1 MSPDFV
7 SKKLLNLINKQVQ
20 RSLSAFR
27 QILTKYWGYGAFRP
41 LQEEIIQSVDQGK
54 DTLGLMPTGGGKSV
68 TYQVYS
74 LSKPGICL
82 VITPLIALMK
92 DQVENLNQRGIKALA
107 IYSGMTAQEIKI
119 AMDHAAWGD
128 YKFLYL
134 SPERIATERF
144 RERITQLDVNL
155 IAVDEAHCI
164 SQWGYDFRPSYLR
177 IAELRDLLPDVPV
190 LAVTATATEKVID
203 DIQEQLKFKR
213 KNVLRT
219 SYYRSNLVYLV
230 RNEEDKV
237 NYLVKAVQKAKGT
250 GIVYVKSRKLT
261 REISDLLR
269 KNGVS
274 ADFYHAG
281 LPYKI
286 RSAKQEAWKSGKCR
300 VIVSTNAFGMGID
313 KADVRF
319 VIHLEAPDSVEAY
332 FQEAGR
338 AGRDG
343 KPAWSVLLYNN
354 SDKVKLERNV
364 VKEFPELDVIKR
376 IYEAICNF
384 YQLAVGFGKDQ
395 SFEFSMGAFASSFS
409 FQITAVY
416 NSLKILQ
423 REGYLELTDE
433 LDNPSKVY
441 FQVDRDDLYKFQVA
455 NAEFD
460 GFIKLLLRSYTGLFT
475 NYVSID
481 EELMAK
487 RANVSLDLVYQFLTR
502 LRTQRVIDYIPQK
515 KTPFII
521 FVKERIDLDRLKIS
535 KENYEDRKR
544 DYIRR
549 IDAVVH
555 YASSGHKC
563 RSQLLLQYF
572 GETESVRCGKCDVCM
587 ERNEL
592 NVSKYEFDTLGEQI
606 KKALLEPCF
615 YEELLA
621 KIEGKSDNVVK
632 VVRWLLENEK
642 IVYRVD
648 NRMEWRK

>member
-1 MSPDFV
+1 
-7 SKKLLNLINKQVQ
+7 
-20 RSLSAFR
+20 LSEFK
-27 QILTKYWGYGAFRP
+27 QILIKYWGYTAFRP
-41 LQEEIIQSVDQGK
+41 IQEEIIQSVAQGR

-107 IYSGMTAQEIKI
+107 IYSGMSNQEIKI
-119 AMDHAAWGD
+119 AMDHAAWGN

-144 RERITQLDVNL
+144 RERIGQFDVNL

-177 IAELRDLLPDVPV
+177 IAELRDLLPNVPV
-190 LAVTATATEKVID
+190 LAVTATATPRVVD
-203 DIQEQLKFKR
+203 DIQEQLKFSK
-213 KNVLRT
+213 KNVIRT

-250 GIVYVKSRKLT
+250 GIVYVKSRKLA

-269 KNGVS
+269 KNQIS
-274 ADFYHAG
+274 SDYYHAG
-281 LPYKI
+281 LNSKV
-286 RSAKQEAWKSGKCR
+286 RSARQEAWMNGTCR

-313 KADVRF
+313 KSDVRF

-338 AGRDG
+338 GGRDG
-343 KPAWSVLLYNN
+343 KTAWSVLLYNN
-354 SDKVKLERNV
+354 SDKIRLQKNV
-364 VKEFPELDVIKR
+364 EKSFPEPDVIKR

-395 SFEFSMGAFASSFS
+395 SFEFSMASFASSFS

-433 LDNPSKVY
+433 LDHPSKVY

-475 NYVSID
+475 NYVAID
-481 EELMAK
+481 EQLLAQ
-487 RANVSLDLVYQFLTR
+487 RAIISPELVYQFLCK
-502 LRTQRVIDYIPQK
+502 LRAQKVIDYIPQK

-521 FVKERIDLDRLKIS
+521 FTKERIEVDRLKIT
-535 KENYEDRKR
+535 KENYTDRKR
-544 DYIRR
+544 DYMQR
-549 IDAVVH
+549 IDAMIH

-592 NVSKYEFDTLGEQI
+592 NVSKYEFDAICEQI
-606 KKALLEPCF
+606 KKKLSEPCF
-615 YEELLA
+615 YEELLTHF
-621 KIEGKSDNVVK
+621 EGKPDNAVK
-632 VVRWLLENEK
+632 VIRWLLENEK
-642 IVYRVD
+642 IIYRVD
-648 NRMEWRK
+648 NRLEWRKG

>member
-1 MSPDFV
+1 MSEFT
-7 SKKLLNLINKQVQ
+7 
-20 RSLSAFR
+20 
-27 QILTKYWGYGAFRP
+27 QILTKYWGYAAFRP
-41 LQEEIIQSVDQGK
+41 LQEEIIESVASGK

-92 DQVENLNQRGIKALA
+92 DQVENLNERGIKALA
-107 IYSGMTAQEIKI
+107 IYSGMSAQEIKI
-119 AMDHAAWGD
+119 AMDHAAWGN

-134 SPERIATERF
+134 SPERISTERF
-144 RERITQLDVNL
+144 RERLNQLDVNL

-164 SQWGYDFRPSYLR
+164 SQWGYDFRPSY
-177 IAELRDLLPDVPV
+177 IKISELRDLLPDVPI
-190 LAVTATATEKVID
+190 LAVTATATARVID
-203 DIQEQLKFKR
+203 DIQEQLKFKT

-219 SYYRSNLVYLV
+219 SYYRSNLIYLV

-237 NYLVKAVQKAKGT
+237 NYLLKAVQKAKGT
-250 GIVYVKSRKLT
+250 GIVYVRSRKQT
-261 REISDLLR
+261 REISELFI
-269 KNGVS
+269 KNKIS
-274 ADFYHAG
+274 ADYYHAG
-281 LPYKI
+281 LPSKI
-286 RSAKQEAWKSGKCR
+286 RSAKQENWKSGKCR

-319 VIHLEAPDSVEAY
+319 VIHLESPDSVEAY

-338 AGRDG
+338 GGRDG
-343 KPAWSVLLYNN
+343 KTAYSVLLFNN
-354 SDKVKLERNV
+354 SDKLKLQQNV
-364 VKEFPELDVIKR
+364 AKSFPEPDVIRR

-384 YQLAVGFGKDQ
+384 FQLAVGFGKDQ
-395 SFEFSMGAFASSFS
+395 IFEFSMGMFASKFS
-409 FQITAVY
+409 FQITEVY

-441 FQVDRDDLYKFQVA
+441 FQVNRDDLYKFQVA
-455 NAEFD
+455 NSDFD
-460 GFIKLLLRSYTGLFT
+460 GFVKLLLRSYTGLFT

-481 EELMAK
+481 EQLLAK
-487 RANVSLDLVYQFLTR
+487 RANISPELVYQFLTQ
-502 LRTQRVIDYIPQK
+502 LRTQKVIDFIPQK

-521 FVKERIDLDRLKIS
+521 FAKERIDPERIKIS

-544 DYIRR
+544 DYLNR
-549 IDAVVH
+549 IEAMIH

-587 ERNEL
+587 ARNEL
-592 NVSKYEFDTLGEQI
+592 NVSKYEFDNISEQI
-606 KKALLEPCF
+606 KKVMAQPCF
-615 YEELLA
+615 YEELLQ
-621 KIEGKSDNVVK
+621 KIEGKPDNVVK
-632 VVRWLLENEK
+632 IVRWLLENEK

-648 NRMEWRK
+648 NRMEWRKG

>member
-1 MSPDFV
+1 MSEFT
-7 SKKLLNLINKQVQ
+7 
-20 RSLSAFR
+20 
-27 QILTKYWGYGAFRP
+27 QILTKYWGYATFRP

-92 DQVENLNQRGIKALA
+92 DQVESLNQRGIKALA
-107 IYSGMTAQEIKI
+107 IYSGMSGPEIKI
-119 AMDHAAWGD
+119 AMDNAAWGN

-144 RERITQLDVNL
+144 RERIGQLDVNL

-190 LAVTATATEKVID
+190 LAVTATATSQVID
-203 DIQEQLKFKR
+203 DIQEQLKFRK
-213 KNVLRT
+213 KNVLQT
-219 SYYRSNLVYLV
+219 SYYRSNLIYLV
-230 RNEEDKV
+230 RNEEDKA
-237 NYLVKAVQKAKGT
+237 NYLVKAVQKAKGS

-261 REISDLLR
+261 REISDLLQ
-269 KNGVS
+269 KNNIS
-274 ADFYHAG
+274 SDYYHAG
-281 LPYKI
+281 LNYKI
-286 RSAKQEAWKSGKCR
+286 RSAKQEAWKQGKCR

-343 KPAWSVLLYNN
+343 KTAWAVLLYNN
-354 SDKVKLERNV
+354 SDKIRLEKNV
-364 VKEFPELDVIKR
+364 VKSFPEPDVIRR
-376 IYEAICNF
+376 IYEAIGNF
-384 YQLAVGFGKDQ
+384 YQLAIGFGKDQ
-395 SFEFSMGAFASSFS
+395 LFEFSMASFASSFS
-409 FQITAVY
+409 FQITTVY

-475 NYVSID
+475 NYVAID
-481 EELMAK
+481 EQLMAQ
-487 RANVSLDLVYQFLTR
+487 RAKVTPDLVYQFLTR
-502 LRTQRVIDYIPQK
+502 LRTQKVIDYIPQK
-515 KTPFII
+515 KTPFIV
-521 FVKERIDLDRLKIS
+521 FVKERIDVDRLKIS
-535 KENYEDRKR
+535 KENYEDRKL
-544 DYIRR
+544 DYMRR
-549 IDAVVH
+549 IDAVIH

-563 RSQLLLQYF
+563 RSQLLLEYF
-572 GETESVRCGKCDVCM
+572 GEKESVRCGKCDVCL
-587 ERNEL
+587 ERNE
-592 NVSKYEFDTLGEQI
+592 VECE
-606 KKALLEPCF
+606 
-615 YEELLA
+615 
-621 KIEGKSDNVVK
+621 
-632 VVRWLLENEK
+632 
-642 IVYRVD
+642 
-648 NRMEWRK
+648 

>member
-1 MSPDFV
+1 
-7 SKKLLNLINKQVQ
+7 
-20 RSLSAFR
+20 LSEFK
-27 QILTKYWGYGAFRP
+27 QILTKYWGYAAFRP
-41 LQEEIIQSVDQGK
+41 MQEEIIQSVDHGK

-107 IYSGMTAQEIKI
+107 IYSGMSNQEIKI
-119 AMDHAAWGD
+119 AMDHAAWGN

-144 RERITQLDVNL
+144 RERIDQFDVNL

-177 IAELRDLLPDVPV
+177 IAELRDLLPNAPV
-190 LAVTATATEKVID
+190 LAVTATATPQVAN
-203 DIQEQLKFKR
+203 DIQEQLKFSK
-213 KNVLRT
+213 KNVIRT
-219 SYYRSNLVYLV
+219 SYYRSNLIYLV

-237 NYLVKAVQKAKGT
+237 NYLVRAVQKAKGT
-250 GIVYVKSRKLT
+250 GIVYVKSRKLA

-269 KNGVS
+269 KNQIL
-274 ADFYHAG
+274 ADYYHAG
-281 LPYKI
+281 LTSKV
-286 RSAKQEAWKSGKCR
+286 RSARQEAWMNGKCR

-338 AGRDG
+338 GGRDG
-343 KPAWSVLLYNN
+343 KTAWSVLLYNN
-354 SDKVKLERNV
+354 SDKIRLQKNV
-364 VKEFPELDVIKR
+364 DKSFPEPEVIKR

-395 SFEFSMGAFASSFS
+395 SFEFSMASFASSFS

-433 LDNPSKVY
+433 LDHPSKVY

-475 NYVSID
+475 NYVAID
-481 EELMAK
+481 EQLLAQ
-487 RANVSLDLVYQFLTR
+487 RASISPELVYQFLCK
-502 LRTQRVIDYIPQK
+502 LRAQQVIDYIPQK

-521 FVKERIDLDRLKIS
+521 FTKERIDVDRLKIT
-535 KENYEDRKR
+535 KENYTDRKR
-544 DYIRR
+544 DYMQR
-549 IDAVVH
+549 INAMIH

-572 GETESVRCGKCDVCM
+572 GETESVHCGKCDVCM
-587 ERNEL
+587 ERNEM
-592 NVSKYEFDTLGEQI
+592 NVSKYEFDAISDQI

-615 YEELLA
+615 YEELLVR
-621 KIEGKSDNVVK
+621 IEGKTENTVK
-632 VVRWLLENEK
+632 ILRYLLENEK

-648 NRMEWRK
+648 NRMEWQKG

>member
-1 MSPDFV
+1 MSVFT
-7 SKKLLNLINKQVQ
+7 
-20 RSLSAFR
+20 
-27 QILTKYWGYGAFRP
+27 QILTKYWGYAAFRP
-41 LQEEIIQSVDQGK
+41 LQEEIIESVDRGK

-92 DQVENLNQRGIKALA
+92 DQVENLNQKGIKALA
-107 IYSGMTAQEIKI
+107 VYSGMSTQEIKI

-144 RERITQLDVNL
+144 RERISQLDVNL

-164 SQWGYDFRPSYLR
+164 SQWGFDFRPSYLR
-177 IAELRDLLPDVPV
+177 IAELREMLPDVPV
-190 LAVTATATEKVID
+190 LAVTATATSQVID
-203 DIQEQLKFKR
+203 DIQVQLKFKA

-219 SYYRSNLVYLV
+219 SYYRSNLIYLI

-261 REISDLLR
+261 REISDLLQ
-269 KNGVS
+269 KNKIS
-274 ADFYHAG
+274 ADYYHAG
-281 LPYKI
+281 LNYKI
-286 RSAKQEAWKSGKCR
+286 RSAKQEAWTSGKCR

-313 KADVRF
+313 KANVRF
-319 VIHLEAPDSVEAY
+319 VIHMEAPESLEAY

-338 AGRDG
+338 AGRDE
-343 KPAWSVLLYNN
+343 KTAWSVLLYNN

-364 VKEFPELDVIKR
+364 VKAFPEPDVIRR
-376 IYEAICNF
+376 IYEALCNYF
-384 YQLAVGFGKDQ
+384 QLAVGFGKDQ
-395 SFEFSMGAFASSFS
+395 TFEFSMATFASGFS
-409 FQITAVY
+409 LQITTVY

-475 NYVSID
+475 NYVPID
-481 EELMAK
+481 EQLLAK
-487 RANVSLDLVYQFLTR
+487 RANVDPELVYQFLCK
-502 LRTQRVIDYIPQK
+502 LRAQKVIDYIPQK
-515 KTPFII
+515 KTPFVI
-521 FVKERIDLDRLKIS
+521 FTRERIDIDRLKIS
-535 KENYEDRKR
+535 KENYEDRKLE
-544 DYIRR
+544 YLRR
-549 IDAVVH
+549 IDAVIH

-572 GETESVRCGKCDVCM
+572 GEQESVRCGKCDVCM

-592 NVSKYEFDTLGEQI
+592 NISKYEFDTISEQI
-606 KKALLEPCF
+606 KKVLLEPCF
-615 YEELLA
+615 QEELLA
-621 KIEGKSDNVVK
+621 RIEGKPENSVK
-632 VVRWLLENEK
+632 IVRWLLENEK

>member
-1 MSPDFV
+1 MSEFT
-7 SKKLLNLINKQVQ
+7 
-20 RSLSAFR
+20 

-41 LQEEIIQSVDQGK
+41 LQEEIIQSVASGK

-107 IYSGMTAQEIKI
+107 IYSGMSAQEIKI
-119 AMDHAAWGD
+119 TLDHAAWGN

-144 RERITQLDVNL
+144 RERIGQFDVNL

-177 IAELRDLLPDVPV
+177 IAELRDLLPQVPV
-190 LAVTATATEKVID
+190 LAVTATATSRVID
-203 DIQEQLKFKR
+203 DIQEQLKFKT

-230 RNEEDKV
+230 RNEEDKL
-237 NYLVKAVQKAKGT
+237 NYLVRTVQKVKGT

-261 REISDLLR
+261 REVCDLLQ
-269 KNGVS
+269 KNKIS
-274 ADFYHAG
+274 ADYYHAG
-281 LPYKI
+281 LNSKV
-286 RSAKQEAWKSGKCR
+286 RSLKQENWKNGQCR

-313 KADVRF
+313 KSDVRF
-319 VIHLEAPDSVEAY
+319 VVHLEAPDSVEAY

-343 KPAWSVLLYNN
+343 KTAWSVLLYNN
-354 SDKVKLERNV
+354 SDKVRLQKNV
-364 VKEFPELDVIKR
+364 EKSFPEPDVIRR

-384 YQLAVGFGKDQ
+384 YQLAIGFGKDQ
-395 SFEFSMGAFASSFS
+395 SFEFNMGTFASSFS
-409 FQITAVY
+409 FQITTVF

-455 NAEFD
+455 NAELD
-460 GFIKLLLRSYTGLFT
+460 GFVKLLLRSYTGLFT

-481 EELMAK
+481 EQLMAQ
-487 RANVSLDLVYQFLTR
+487 RSNISAETVYQFLIR
-502 LRTQRVIDYIPQK
+502 LRAQKIIDYIPQK
-515 KTPFII
+515 KTPYVI
-521 FVKERIDLDRLKIS
+521 FTKERVDPNRLRVT
-535 KENYEDRKR
+535 KENYSDRKR
-544 DYIRR
+544 YYMDRVE
-549 IDAVVH
+549 AVIH
-555 YASSGHKC
+555 YASSEHRC

-572 GETESVRCGKCDVCM
+572 GETESVRCGKCDVCL

-592 NVSKYEFDTLGEQI
+592 DVSRYEFDVICDRI
-606 KKALLEPCF
+606 KKELQTSCF
-615 YEELLA
+615 YEELMERV
-621 KIEGKSDNVVK
+621 EGNPEHVVK
-632 VVRWLLENEK
+632 IVRWLLENEK
-642 IVYRVD
+642 IVYKVD
-648 NRMEWRK
+648 NRMEWHKGEF

>member
-1 MSPDFV
+1 MNQFT
-7 SKKLLNLINKQVQ
+7 
-20 RSLSAFR
+20 
-27 QILTKYWGYGAFRP
+27 QILTKYWGYASFRP
-41 LQEEIIQSVDQGK
+41 LQEEIIRSVDQGR

-107 IYSGMTAQEIKI
+107 IYSGMTSQEIKI
-119 AMDHAAWGD
+119 AMDNAVWGD

-144 RERITQLDVNL
+144 RERINKLDVNL

-177 IAELRDLLPDVPV
+177 IAELRDLIPDVPV
-190 LAVTATATEKVID
+190 LAVTATATPQVID
-203 DIQEQLKFKR
+203 DIQEQLKFRK

-237 NYLVKAVQKAKGT
+237 NYLIRVVQKAKGT

-269 KNGVS
+269 KNDVS
-274 ADFYHAG
+274 ADYYHAG
-281 LPYKI
+281 LPSKI
-286 RSAKQEAWKSGKCR
+286 RSAKQEAWKTGKCR

-313 KADVRF
+313 KSDVRF

-354 SDKVKLERNV
+354 SDKVRLERNV
-364 VKEFPELDVIKR
+364 DKEFPEPDVIKR
-376 IYEAICNF
+376 VYEAICNF
-384 YQLAVGFGKDQ
+384 FQIAVGYGKDQ
-395 SFEFSMGAFASSFS
+395 SFEFSMATFASNFS
-409 FQITAVY
+409 MQITAVY

-441 FQVDRDDLYKFQVA
+441 FMVDRDDLYKFQVA
-455 NAEFD
+455 NASFD

-481 EELMAK
+481 EELMAN
-487 RANVSLDLVYQFLTR
+487 RAGVSAELVYDFLVR
-502 LRTQRVIDYIPQK
+502 LRTQKIIDYIPK
-515 KTPFII
+515 KKAPYII
-521 FVKERIDLDRLKIS
+521 FAKERVSSDRMKIS
-535 KENYEDRKR
+535 RENYDDRKR

-549 IDAVVH
+549 VDAVIH

-592 NVSKYEFDTLGEQI
+592 NVSKYEFDTLCEQI
-606 KKALLEPCF
+606 KRILLEPCF
-615 YEELLA
+615 YEDLLA
-621 KIEGKSDNVVK
+621 KIEGKSENAVK

-648 NRMEWRK
+648 NRMEWRKG

>member
-1 MSPDFV
+1 MSEFT
-7 SKKLLNLINKQVQ
+7 
-20 RSLSAFR
+20 
-27 QILTKYWGYGAFRP
+27 QILTKYWGYATFRP
-41 LQEEIIQSVDQGK
+41 LQEEIIQSVDQGR

-107 IYSGMTAQEIKI
+107 IYSGMSSQEIKV
-119 AMDHAAWGD
+119 AMDNAAWGK

-144 RERITQLDVNL
+144 RERIGQFDVNL

-190 LAVTATATEKVID
+190 LAVTATATSQVIG
-203 DIQEQLKFKR
+203 DIQDQLKFTR

-219 SYYRSNLVYLV
+219 SYYRNNLVYLV

-269 KNGVS
+269 KNKIS
-274 ADFYHAG
+274 ADYYHAG
-281 LPYKI
+281 LGYKI
-286 RSAKQEAWKSGKCR
+286 RSLKQENWKKGLCR

-343 KPAWSVLLYNN
+343 KTAWSVLLYNN
-354 SDKVKLERNV
+354 SDKLKLEKNIFRT
-364 VKEFPELDVIKR
+364 FPEPDVIKR
-376 IYEAICNF
+376 IYEAICNY
-384 YQLAVGFGKDQ
+384 YQLAVGFGKNQ
-395 SFEFSMGAFASSFS
+395 SFEFNMATFASGFS

-433 LDNPSKVY
+433 LDNSSKVY

-475 NYVSID
+475 NYVPID
-481 EELMAK
+481 EQLMAR
-487 RANVSLDLVYQFLTR
+487 RANVSPDLVYQFLLR
-502 LRTQRVIDYIPQK
+502 LRTQKVIDYIPQK
-515 KTPFII
+515 KTPYII
-521 FVKERIDLDRLKIS
+521 FVRERIDPDRFKIT
-535 KENYEDRKR
+535 KENYTDRKR
-544 DYIRR
+544 DYMQR
-549 IDAVVH
+549 IEAMIH

-572 GETESVRCGKCDVCM
+572 GEAESVRCGKCDVCM

-592 NVSKYEFDTLGEQI
+592 NVSKFEFDTISEQI
-606 KKALLEPCF
+606 KKVLVEACF
-615 YEELLA
+615 YEELLDGV
-621 KIEGKSDNVVK
+621 EGKSENVVK
-632 VVRWLLENEK
+632 IVRWLLENEK

-648 NRMEWRK
+648 NRMEWRKG

>member
-1 MSPDFV
+1 VNQFT
-7 SKKLLNLINKQVQ
+7 
-20 RSLSAFR
+20 
-27 QILTKYWGYGAFRP
+27 QILTKYWGYASFRP
-41 LQEEIIQSVDQGK
+41 LQEEIIRSVDQGK

-82 VITPLIALMK
+82 VVTPLIALMK

-107 IYSGMTAQEIKI
+107 IYSGMSNQEIKI
-119 AMDHAAWGD
+119 AMDNAVWGD

-144 RERITQLDVNL
+144 RERINKLDVNL

-177 IAELRDLLPDVPV
+177 IAELRELLPNVPV
-190 LAVTATATEKVID
+190 LAVTATATPQVID
-203 DIQEQLKFKR
+203 DIQEQLKFQH

-237 NYLVKAVQKAKGT
+237 NYLVRAVQKAKGT

-269 KNGVS
+269 KNEVS
-274 ADFYHAG
+274 ADYYHAG
-281 LPYKI
+281 LSSAV

-313 KADVRF
+313 KSDVRF

-354 SDKVKLERNV
+354 SDKVRLERNV
-364 VKEFPELDVIKR
+364 EKEFPEADVIR
-376 IYEAICNF
+376 RVYEAICNF
-384 YQLAVGFGKDQ
+384 FQIAVGHGKDQ
-395 SFEFSMGAFASSFS
+395 SFEFSMATFASNFS
-409 FQITAVY
+409 MQITSVY

-441 FQVDRDDLYKFQVA
+441 FMVDRDDLYKFQVA
-455 NAEFD
+455 NAGFD

-487 RANVSLDLVYQFLTR
+487 RAGVKPELVYEYLVR
-502 LRTQRVIDYIPQK
+502 LRTQKIIDYIPQK
-515 KTPFII
+515 KAPYII
-521 FVKERIDLDRLKIS
+521 FTRERVHPDRLKITH
-535 KENYEDRKR
+535 ENYDDRKR
-544 DYIRR
+544 DYMRR

-555 YASSGHKC
+555 YVSSGHKC

-572 GETESVRCGKCDVCM
+572 GEIESVRCGKCDVCQ

-592 NVSKYEFDTLGEQI
+592 NLSKYEFDVLCEQI
-606 KKALLEPCF
+606 KKILLEPCF
-615 YEELLA
+615 YEELLTR
-621 KIEGKSDNVVK
+621 IEGKPENAVK

-642 IVYRVD
+642 IIYRVD
-648 NRMEWRK
+648 NRMEWLKGQ

>member
-1 MSPDFV
+1 MNQFV
-7 SKKLLNLINKQVQ
+7 
-20 RSLSAFR
+20 

-41 LQEEIIQSVDQGK
+41 LQEEIIRSVDQGK

-107 IYSGMTAQEIKI
+107 IYSGMSSQEIRI
-119 AMDHAAWGD
+119 AMDNAVWGD

-144 RERITQLDVNL
+144 RERVGKLDVNL

-177 IAELRDLLPDVPV
+177 IAELRDLLPNVPV
-190 LAVTATATEKVID
+190 LAVTATATPQVID
-203 DIQEQLKFKR
+203 DIQEQLKFRK

-237 NYLVKAVQKAKGT
+237 NYLVRAVQKAKGT

-269 KNGVS
+269 KNDVL
-274 ADFYHAG
+274 ADYYHAG
-281 LPYKI
+281 LPSKI

-354 SDKVKLERNV
+354 SDKVRLERNV
-364 VKEFPELDVIKR
+364 VKEFPEPDVIKR

-395 SFEFSMGAFASSFS
+395 SFEFSMASFASNFS

-455 NAEFD
+455 NASFD

-487 RANVSLDLVYQFLTR
+487 RANVSHDLVYEFLTR
-502 LRTQRVIDYIPQK
+502 LRTQKIIDYIPQK

-521 FVKERIDLDRLKIS
+521 FTRERIDLDRLKIS
-535 KENYEDRKR
+535 RENYDNRKR

-572 GETESVRCGKCDVCM
+572 GETESVRCGKCDVCL
-587 ERNEL
+587 ERNEM
-592 NVSKYEFDTLGEQI
+592 NVSKYEFDSLCEQI
-606 KKALLEPCF
+606 KKVLIEPCF

-621 KIEGKSDNVVK
+621 QITGNTENVVK

-648 NRMEWRK
+648 NRMEWRKG

>member
-1 MSPDFV
+1 
-7 SKKLLNLINKQVQ
+7 
-20 RSLSAFR
+20 LSEFQ
-27 QILTKYWGYGAFRP
+27 QILTKYWGYASFRP
-41 LQEEIIQSVDQGK
+41 LQEEIIQSVNQGR

-107 IYSGMTAQEIKI
+107 IYSGMSSQEIKI
-119 AMDHAAWGD
+119 AMDNAVWGN

-134 SPERIATERF
+134 SPERITTDRF
-144 RERITQLDVNL
+144 RERVGQLDVNL

-177 IAELRDLLPDVPV
+177 IAELRDLLPNAPV
-190 LAVTATATEKVID
+190 LAVTATATAQVID
-203 DIQEQLKFKR
+203 DIQEQLKFKT
-213 KNVLRT
+213 KNTLRT

-230 RNEEDKV
+230 RNEEDKI
-237 NYLVKAVQKAKGT
+237 NYLVKAVLKAKGT

-261 REISDLLR
+261 REVSDLLQ
-269 KNGVS
+269 KNKIS
-274 ADFYHAG
+274 ADYYHAG
-281 LPYKI
+281 LTSKI
-286 RSAKQEAWKSGKCR
+286 RSAKQDAWKNGKCR

-343 KPAWSVLLYNN
+343 KTAWSVLLYNN
-354 SDKVKLERNV
+354 SDKIKLEKNV
-364 VKEFPELDVIKR
+364 IKAFPEPDVIKR

-395 SFEFSMGAFASSFS
+395 SFEFSMASFASSFS
-409 FQITAVY
+409 FQITTVY

-455 NAEFD
+455 NAGFD
-460 GFIKLLLRSYTGLFT
+460 GFVKLLLRSYTGLFT
-475 NYVSID
+475 NYVAID
-481 EELMAK
+481 EQLLAK
-487 RANVSLDLVYQFLTR
+487 RANITPEVVYEFLCK
-502 LRTQRVIDYIPQK
+502 LRAQKVIDYIPQK

-521 FVKERIDLDRLKIS
+521 FAKERIDVERLKIT
-535 KENYEDRKR
+535 KENYTDRKR
-544 DYIRR
+544 DYMAR
-549 IDAVVH
+549 IEAIIH
-555 YASSGHKC
+555 YAASGHKC

-587 ERNEL
+587 ARNEL
-592 NVSKYEFDTLGEQI
+592 NISKYEFDTVSEQI
-606 KKALLEPCF
+606 KKVLTVSCF

-621 KIEGKSDNVVK
+621 RIEGKPENVVK
-632 VVRWLLENEK
+632 IIRWLLENEK

>member
-1 MSPDFV
+1 MSEF
-7 SKKLLNLINKQVQ
+7 Q
-20 RSLSAFR
+20 
-27 QILTKYWGYGAFRP
+27 QILTKYWGYAAFRP
-41 LQEEIIQSVDQGK
+41 LQEEIIQSVDQGR

-107 IYSGMTAQEIKI
+107 IYSGMSAQEIKI

-134 SPERIATERF
+134 SPERITTERF
-144 RERITQLDVNL
+144 RERIGQLDVNL

-177 IAELRDLLPDVPV
+177 IAELREMLPNIPV
-190 LAVTATATEKVID
+190 LAITATATARVID
-203 DIQEQLKFKR
+203 DIQDQLKFKA

-219 SYYRSNLVYLV
+219 SYYRSNLIYLV

-237 NYLVKAVQKAKGT
+237 NYLVKAVQKVKGT
-250 GIVYVKSRKLT
+250 GIIYVKSRKLT

-269 KNGVS
+269 KNKIS
-274 ADFYHAG
+274 ADYYHAG
-281 LPYKI
+281 LPSGI
-286 RSAKQEAWKSGKCR
+286 RSAKQAAWTNGKSR

-354 SDKVKLERNV
+354 SDKVRLERNV
-364 VKEFPELDVIKR
+364 AKSFPEPDVIKR
-376 IYEAICNF
+376 IYEGICNF

-395 SFEFSMGAFASSFS
+395 SFEFSMAMFASSFS
-409 FQITAVY
+409 FQINTVY

-475 NYVSID
+475 NYVAID

-487 RANVSLDLVYQFLTR
+487 RANVSPDLVYQFLTR

-515 KTPFII
+515 KTPYII
-521 FVKERIDLDRLKIS
+521 FVKERIDLDRFKLS
-535 KENYEDRKR
+535 KENYEVRKL
-544 DYIRR
+544 DYMQR
-549 IDAVVH
+549 IDAVIH

-572 GETESVRCGKCDVCM
+572 GEMESVRCGKCDVCM
-587 ERNEL
+587 ARNEL
-592 NVSKYEFDTLGEQI
+592 NVSKYEFDTISEQI
-606 KKALLEPCF
+606 KKVLLEPCF
-615 YEELLA
+615 YEELLELTGGKPDDVI
-621 KIEGKSDNVVK
+621 KI
-632 VVRWLLENEK
+632 VRWLLENEK

-648 NRMEWRK
+648 NRMEWRKS

>member
-1 MSPDFV
+1 MSEFT
-7 SKKLLNLINKQVQ
+7 
-20 RSLSAFR
+20 
-27 QILTKYWGYGAFRP
+27 QILTKYWGYAAFRP
-41 LQEEIIQSVDQGK
+41 LQEEIIESVASGK

-92 DQVENLNQRGIKALA
+92 DQVENLNERGIKALA
-107 IYSGMTAQEIKI
+107 IYSGMSAQEIKI
-119 AMDHAAWGD
+119 AMDHAAWGN

-134 SPERIATERF
+134 SPERISTERF
-144 RERITQLDVNL
+144 KERINQLDVNL

-164 SQWGYDFRPSYLR
+164 SQWGYDFRPSYIK

-190 LAVTATATEKVID
+190 LAVTATATAQVID
-203 DIQEQLKFKR
+203 DIQEQLKFKT

-219 SYYRSNLVYLV
+219 SYYRSNLIYLV

-250 GIVYVKSRKLT
+250 GIVYVRSRKQT
-261 REISDLLR
+261 REISDLFR
-269 KNGVS
+269 KNKIS
-274 ADFYHAG
+274 ADYYHAG
-281 LPYKI
+281 LSPKV
-286 RSAKQEAWKSGKCR
+286 RSERQENWKSGRCR

-319 VIHLEAPDSVEAY
+319 VIHLETPDSVEAY

-343 KPAWSVLLYNN
+343 KTAYSVLLFNN
-354 SDKVKLERNV
+354 SDKLKLQKNV
-364 VKEFPELDVIKR
+364 AKSFPEPDVIRR

-384 YQLAVGFGKDQ
+384 FQVAVGFGKDQ
-395 SFEFSMGAFASSFS
+395 IFEFSMGMFASKFS
-409 FQITAVY
+409 LQITEVY

-441 FQVDRDDLYKFQVA
+441 FQVNRDDLYKFQVA
-455 NAEFD
+455 NSDFD
-460 GFIKLLLRSYTGLFT
+460 GFVKLLLRSYTGLFT

-481 EELMAK
+481 EQLLAK
-487 RANVSLDLVYQFLTR
+487 RANISHELVYQFLTR
-502 LRTQRVIDYIPQK
+502 LRTQKVIDYIPQK

-521 FVKERIDLDRLKIS
+521 FAKERIDSERIKIS

-544 DYIRR
+544 DYLNR
-549 IDAVVH
+549 IEAMIH

-587 ERNEL
+587 ARNEL
-592 NVSKYEFDTLGEQI
+592 NVSKYEFDNISEQI
-606 KKALLEPCF
+606 KKVMLEPCF
-615 YEELLA
+615 YEELLQQ
-621 KIEGKSDNVVK
+621 IEGNADNVVK
-632 VVRWLLENEK
+632 IVRWLLENEK
-642 IVYRVD
+642 LVYRVD

>member
-1 MSPDFV
+1 
-7 SKKLLNLINKQVQ
+7 
-20 RSLSAFR
+20 LSQFT
-27 QILTKYWGYGAFRP
+27 QILTKYWGYAAFRP
-41 LQEEIIQSVDQGK
+41 LQEEIIQSVAMGK

-68 TYQVYS
+68 TYQVYA

-82 VITPLIALMK
+82 VVTPLIALMK
-92 DQVENLNQRGIKALA
+92 DQVENLNQKGIKALA
-107 IYSGMTAQEIKI
+107 IYSGMSAQEIKI
-119 AMDHAAWGD
+119 TLDNAAWGD

-144 RERITQLDVNL
+144 RERISQLDVNL

-177 IAELRDLLPDVPV
+177 IAELRDLLPNVPV
-190 LAVTATATEKVID
+190 LAVTATATTQVIE
-203 DIQEQLKFKR
+203 DIQDQLKFAQ

-230 RNEEDKV
+230 RDEEDKI

-250 GIVYVKSRKLT
+250 GIVYVRSRKLT
-261 REISDLLR
+261 KEISDLLL
-269 KNGVS
+269 KNQIS
-274 ADFYHAG
+274 SDFYHAG
-281 LPYKI
+281 LSSKV
-286 RSAKQEAWKSGKCR
+286 RSMKQENWKSGRCR

-313 KADVRF
+313 KSDVRF

-338 AGRDG
+338 GGRDG
-343 KPAWSVLLYNN
+343 KTAWSVLLYNK
-354 SDKVKLERNV
+354 SDKTKLERNV
-364 VKEFPELDVIKR
+364 VKAFPEPDVIKR

-384 YQLAVGFGKDQ
+384 YQVAVGFGKDQ
-395 SFEFSMGAFASSFS
+395 TFEFNMASFASSFS

-433 LDNPSKVY
+433 LDNPSRVY

-455 NAEFD
+455 NAEVD

-481 EELMAK
+481 EQLLAK
-487 RANVSLDLVYQFLTR
+487 RANIDPELIYQFLCR
-502 LRTQRVIDYIPQK
+502 LRTQKVIDYIPQK

-521 FVKERIDLDRLKIS
+521 LTKERIDLDRLKIT
-535 KENYEDRKR
+535 KENYTDRKD
-544 DYIRR
+544 DYMQR
-549 IDAVVH
+549 IEAMIH

-572 GETESVRCGKCDVCM
+572 GENESVRCGKCDVCLS
-587 ERNEL
+587 RNEL
-592 NVSKYEFDTLGEQI
+592 DVSKYEFDTISEQI
-606 KKALLEPCF
+606 KKVLIQPCF
-615 YEELLA
+615 YEELLSR
-621 KIEGKSDNVVK
+621 IEGTPEHVVK
-632 VVRWLLENEK
+632 IVRWLLENEK
-642 IVYRVD
+642 IVYLVD

>member
-1 MSPDFV
+1 MSEFT
-7 SKKLLNLINKQVQ
+7 
-20 RSLSAFR
+20 
-27 QILTKYWGYGAFRP
+27 QILTKYWGYAAFRP
-41 LQEEIIQSVDQGK
+41 LQEEIIQSVAHGR

-74 LSKPGICL
+74 LSRPGICL

-92 DQVENLNQRGIKALA
+92 DQVENLNRRGIKALT
-107 IYSGMTAQEIKI
+107 IYSGMSAQEIKI
-119 AMDHAAWGD
+119 TLDNAAWGN

-144 RERITQLDVNL
+144 RERIGQLDVNL

-190 LAVTATATEKVID
+190 LAVTATATPGVID
-203 DIQEQLKFKR
+203 DIQDQLKFKT

-237 NYLVKAVQKAKGT
+237 DYLVGAVQKAKGT
-250 GIVYVKSRKLT
+250 GIVYVKSRKQT
-261 REISDLLR
+261 REISDLLKR
-269 KNGVS
+269 NQIS
-274 ADFYHAG
+274 ADYYHAG
-281 LPYKI
+281 LAANV
-286 RSAKQEAWKSGKCR
+286 RSARQEAWKSGKCR

-343 KPAWSVLLYNN
+343 KPAWAVLLYNN
-354 SDKVKLERNV
+354 SDKVRLEKNV
-364 VKEFPELDVIKR
+364 DKSFPEPDVIR
-376 IYEAICNF
+376 RVYEALCNF

-395 SFEFSMGAFASSFS
+395 SFEFSMGSFASSFS
-409 FQITAVY
+409 FQITTVY

-433 LDNPSKVY
+433 LDHPSKVY

-455 NAEFD
+455 NAGFD

-475 NYVSID
+475 NYVAID
-481 EELMAK
+481 EQLMAK
-487 RANVSLDLVYQFLTR
+487 RSGVSPDLVYQFLVR
-502 LRTQRVIDYIPQK
+502 LRTQRIIDYIPQK
-515 KTPFII
+515 KTPFVI
-521 FVKERIDLDRLKIS
+521 FTKERIDPDRLRIT
-535 KENYEDRKR
+535 KENYTDRKR
-544 DYIRR
+544 DYMQRV
-549 IDAVVH
+549 DAVNH

-572 GETESVRCGKCDVCM
+572 GETDSVRCGKCDVCM

-592 NVSKYEFDTLGEQI
+592 NVSKYEFDITIDRI
-606 KKALLEPCF
+606 KKVLLEPCF

-621 KIEGKSDNVVK
+621 QVEGNPEHIVKI
-632 VVRWLLENEK
+632 VRWLLENEK
-642 IVYRVD
+642 IRYRVD
-648 NRMEWRK
+648 NRMEWQKKSGGPGLNPMG

>member
-1 MSPDFV
+1 
-7 SKKLLNLINKQVQ
+7 
-20 RSLSAFR
+20 LSEFT
-27 QILTKYWGYGAFRP
+27 QILTKYWGYAAFRP
-41 LQEEIIQSVDQGK
+41 LQEEIIESVANGK

-68 TYQVYS
+68 TYQIYS

-107 IYSGMTAQEIKI
+107 IYSGMSSQEIKI
-119 AMDHAAWGD
+119 ALDHAAWGS

-134 SPERIATERF
+134 SPERISTERF
-144 RERITQLDVNL
+144 KERIKQFDVNL

-164 SQWGYDFRPSYLR
+164 SQWGYDFRPSYLK

-190 LAVTATATEKVID
+190 LAVTATATAQVID
-203 DIQEQLKFKR
+203 DIQDQLKFKTP
-213 KNVLRT
+213 NVLRT
-219 SYYRSNLVYLV
+219 SYYRSNLIYLV

-237 NYLVKAVQKAKGT
+237 NYLLKTVQKAKGS
-250 GIVYVKSRKLT
+250 GIVYVRSRKQT
-261 REISDLLR
+261 REVSDLFK
-269 KNGVS
+269 KNNISV
-274 ADFYHAG
+274 DYYHAG
-281 LPYKI
+281 LSSKV
-286 RSAKQEAWKSGKCR
+286 RSERQESWKSGKCR

-319 VIHLEAPDSVEAY
+319 VIHLETPDSVEAY

-343 KPAWSVLLYNN
+343 KTAYSVLLYNN
-354 SDKVKLERNV
+354 SDKLKLHKNV
-364 VKEFPELDVIKR
+364 AKSFPEPDVIRR

-395 SFEFSMGAFASSFS
+395 IFEFSMALFASRFS
-409 FQITAVY
+409 FQITEVY

-455 NAEFD
+455 NSDFD

-475 NYVSID
+475 NYVAVD
-481 EELMAK
+481 EQLLAQ
-487 RANVSLDLVYQFLTR
+487 RANVKPELVYDFLCR
-502 LRTQRVIDYIPQK
+502 LRTQKIIDFIPQK

-521 FVKERIDLDRLKIS
+521 FSTERIDPDRIKIS

-544 DYIRR
+544 NYMER
-549 IDAVVH
+549 IESMIH

-572 GETESVRCGKCDVCM
+572 GENESVRCGKCDVCIA
-587 ERNEL
+587 RNEL
-592 NVSKYEFDTLGEQI
+592 NISKYEFDSISEQI
-606 KKALLEPCF
+606 KKIIAKPCF
-615 YEELLA
+615 YEELLQQ
-621 KIEGKSDNVVK
+621 IEGKPDNVVK
-632 VVRWLLENEK
+632 VIRWLLENEK
-642 IVYRVD
+642 ISYRVD
-648 NRMEWRK
+648 NRMEWRKG

>member
-1 MSPDFV
+1 MSEFT
-7 SKKLLNLINKQVQ
+7 
-20 RSLSAFR
+20 
-27 QILTKYWGYGAFRP
+27 QILTKYWGYAAFRP
-41 LQEEIIQSVDQGK
+41 LQEEIIHSVSQGR

-107 IYSGMTAQEIKI
+107 IYSGMSSQEIKI
-119 AMDHAAWGD
+119 AMDNAAWGN

-134 SPERIATERF
+134 SPERIATDRF
-144 RERITQLDVNL
+144 RERIGQLDVNL

-177 IAELRDLLPDVPV
+177 IAELRDLVPDVPL
-190 LAVTATATEKVID
+190 LAVTATATTQVID
-203 DIQEQLKFKR
+203 DIQEQLKFRK

-230 RNEEDKV
+230 RNEEDKI
-237 NYLVKAVQKAKGT
+237 NYLVKAVAKAKGT

-269 KNGVS
+269 KNKIS
-274 ADFYHAG
+274 ADYYHAG
-281 LPYKI
+281 LNYKI

-338 AGRDG
+338 GGRDG
-343 KPAWSVLLYNN
+343 KTAWAVLLYNT
-354 SDKVKLERNV
+354 SDKVKLEKNV
-364 VKEFPELDVIKR
+364 IKAFPEPDVIKR

-395 SFEFSMGAFASSFS
+395 SFEFNMGTFASGFS
-409 FQITAVY
+409 FQITTVY

-455 NAEFD
+455 NAGFD

-481 EELMAK
+481 EQLMAK
-487 RANVSLDLVYQFLTR
+487 RANVSPELVYEFLCK
-502 LRTQRVIDYIPQK
+502 LRAQKVIDYIPQK

-521 FVKERIDLDRLKIS
+521 FVKERIEIDRLKIT
-535 KENYEDRKR
+535 KENYTDRKR
-544 DYIRR
+544 DYMQR
-549 IDAVVH
+549 IEAIIH

-592 NVSKYEFDTLGEQI
+592 GVSKFEFDTISQQI
-606 KKALLEPCF
+606 KKGLLEPCF

-621 KIEGKSDNVVK
+621 SVVGKPENVIKI
-632 VVRWLLENEK
+632 VRWLLENEK

-648 NRMEWRK
+648 NRMEWRKGN

>member
-1 MSPDFV
+1 MSSPVNQFT
-7 SKKLLNLINKQVQ
+7 
-20 RSLSAFR
+20 
-27 QILTKYWGYGAFRP
+27 QILTKYWGYASFRP
-41 LQEEIIQSVDQGK
+41 LQEEIIRSVDQGK

-82 VITPLIALMK
+82 VITPLIALMR

-107 IYSGMTAQEIKI
+107 IYSGMSSQEIKI
-119 AMDHAAWGD
+119 AMDNAVWGD

-144 RERITQLDVNL
+144 RERINKLDVNL

-190 LAVTATATEKVID
+190 LAVTATATPQVID
-203 DIQEQLKFKR
+203 DIQEQLKFR
-213 KNVLRT
+213 KKNLLRT

-237 NYLVKAVQKAKGT
+237 NYLVRSVQKAKGT

-269 KNGVS
+269 KNDVS
-274 ADFYHAG
+274 ADYYHAG
-281 LPYKI
+281 LTSPV
-286 RSAKQEAWKSGKCR
+286 RSAKQEAWKNGKCR

-313 KADVRF
+313 KSDVRF

-354 SDKVKLERNV
+354 ADKVRLERNV
-364 VKEFPELDVIKR
+364 DKEFPEPDVIR
-376 IYEAICNF
+376 RVYEAVCNF
-384 YQLAVGFGKDQ
+384 FQIAVGSGKDQ
-395 SFEFSMGAFASSFS
+395 SFEFSMATFASNFS
-409 FQITAVY
+409 MQITAVY

-441 FQVDRDDLYKFQVA
+441 FMVDRDDLYKFQVA
-455 NAEFD
+455 NASFD

-475 NYVSID
+475 NYVAID
-481 EELMAK
+481 EELLAK
-487 RANVSLDLVYQFLTR
+487 RANVNADLVYEYLIR
-502 LRTQRVIDYIPQK
+502 LRTQKIIDYIPQK
-515 KTPFII
+515 KAPYII
-521 FVKERIDLDRLKIS
+521 FTKERIHPDRLKITR
-535 KENYEDRKR
+535 ENYDDRKLE
-544 DYIRR
+544 YIRR
-549 IDAVVH
+549 VDAVVH
-555 YASSGHKC
+555 YVASNHKC

-592 NVSKYEFDTLGEQI
+592 NMSKYEFDVLCEQI
-606 KKALLEPCF
+606 KKGLLEPCF
-615 YEELLA
+615 YEELLNR
-621 KIEGKSDNVVK
+621 IEGKPENAVK

-648 NRMEWRK
+648 NRMEWRKG

>member
-1 MSPDFV
+1 
-7 SKKLLNLINKQVQ
+7 
-20 RSLSAFR
+20 LSEFT
-27 QILTKYWGYGAFRP
+27 QILTKYWGYAAFRP

-82 VITPLIALMK
+82 VVTPLIALMK
-92 DQVENLNQRGIKALA
+92 DQVENLNQKGIKALA
-107 IYSGMTAQEIKI
+107 IYSGMSTQEIKI

-144 RERITQLDVNL
+144 RERIGQLDVNL

-164 SQWGYDFRPSYLR
+164 SQWGFDFRPSYLR
-177 IAELRDLLPDVPV
+177 IAELREMLPDVPV
-190 LAVTATATEKVID
+190 LAVTATATSQVID
-203 DIQEQLKFKR
+203 DIQEQLKFKT

-219 SYYRSNLVYLV
+219 SYYRSNLIYLV

-237 NYLVKAVQKAKGT
+237 NYLVKAVLKAKGT

-261 REISDLLR
+261 REISDLLQ
-269 KNGVS
+269 KNKIS
-274 ADFYHAG
+274 ADYYHAG
-281 LPYKI
+281 LNYQI

-343 KPAWSVLLYNN
+343 KTAWSVLLYNN

-364 VKEFPELDVIKR
+364 VKAFPEPDVIKR
-376 IYEAICNF
+376 IYEALCNYF
-384 YQLAVGFGKDQ
+384 QLAVGFGKDQ
-395 SFEFSMGAFASSFS
+395 TFEFSMGAFASGFS
-409 FQITAVY
+409 LQITTVY

-481 EELMAK
+481 EQLMAK
-487 RANVSLDLVYQFLTR
+487 RANVDPELVYQFLCK
-502 LRTQRVIDYIPQK
+502 LRAQKVIDYIPQK

-521 FVKERIDLDRLKIS
+521 FTRERIDIERLKIS
-535 KENYEDRKR
+535 KENYEDRKLE
-544 DYIRR
+544 YMRR
-549 IDAVVH
+549 IDAVIH

-572 GETESVRCGKCDVCM
+572 GEPESVRCGKCDVCQ

-592 NVSKYEFDTLGEQI
+592 NVSKYEFDTVSEQI
-606 KKALLEPCF
+606 KKVLLEPCF
-615 YEELLA
+615 QEELL
-621 KIEGKSDNVVK
+621 KQIDGKPDNVVRI
-632 VVRWLLENEK
+632 VRWLLENEK

>member
-1 MSPDFV
+1 MSEFT
-7 SKKLLNLINKQVQ
+7 
-20 RSLSAFR
+20 
-27 QILTKYWGYGAFRP
+27 QILNKYWGYPAFRP
-41 LQEEIIQSVDQGK
+41 LQEDIIRSVAHGR

-82 VITPLIALMK
+82 VVTPLISLMK
-92 DQVENLNQRGIKALA
+92 DQVENLNHRGIKALA
-107 IYSGMTAQEIKI
+107 IYSGMSAQEIKI
-119 AMDHAAWGD
+119 AMDHAAWGE

-144 RERITQLDVNL
+144 RERIGQLDVNL

-177 IAELRDLLPDVPV
+177 IAGLRDLLPNVPV
-190 LAVTATATEKVID
+190 LAVTATATPKVVD
-203 DIQEQLKFKR
+203 DIQEQLKFKA
-213 KNVLRT
+213 KNVLQT
-219 SYYRSNLVYLV
+219 SFYRSNLIYLV
-230 RNEEDKV
+230 RNEEDKI

-250 GIVYVKSRKLT
+250 GIVYVKSRKQT

-269 KNGVS
+269 KNQVS
-274 ADFYHAG
+274 ADYYHAG
-281 LPYKI
+281 LSSAV
-286 RSAKQEAWKSGKCR
+286 RSSKQEAWKKGNCR

-313 KADVRF
+313 KSEVRF

-343 KPAWSVLLYNN
+343 KTAWSVLLYNN
-354 SDKVKLERNV
+354 SDKVKLQKNV
-364 VKEFPELDVIKR
+364 AKAFPEPDVIRR
-376 IYEAICNF
+376 IYEAVCNY

-395 SFEFSMGAFASSFS
+395 SFEFNLAAFASGFS
-409 FQITAVY
+409 FQLTTVY

-441 FQVDRDDLYKFQVA
+441 FQVGRDDLYKFQVA
-455 NAEFD
+455 NAGFD

-475 NYVSID
+475 DYVPIN
-481 EELMAK
+481 EEVLAQ
-487 RANVSLDLVYQFLTR
+487 RANLSPDMVYQFLTR
-502 LRTQRVIDYIPQK
+502 LRTQKIIDYIPRK
-515 KTPFII
+515 KTPYLI
-521 FVKERIDLDRLKIS
+521 FAKERIDVDRLKIS
-535 KENYEDRKR
+535 RENYEKRKL
-544 DYIRR
+544 DYLER
-549 IDAVVH
+549 IDAMIH
-555 YASSGHKC
+555 YASSTHKC

-572 GETESVRCGKCDVCM
+572 GETESVRCGKCDVCQ

-592 NVSKYEFDTLGEQI
+592 NISKYEFDIVSAQI
-606 KKALLEPCF
+606 KKILLEPCF

-621 KIEGKSDNVVK
+621 RVEGKPETVVK
-632 VVRWLLENEK
+632 IVRWLLENEK

-648 NRMEWRK
+648 NRMEWRKG

>member
-1 MSPDFV
+1 MSQFT
-7 SKKLLNLINKQVQ
+7 
-20 RSLSAFR
+20 
-27 QILTKYWGYGAFRP
+27 QILTKYWGYAAFRP

-144 RERITQLDVNL
+144 RERINQLDVNL

-203 DIQEQLKFKR
+203 DIQDQLKFRK

-269 KNGVS
+269 KNEVS
-274 ADFYHAG
+274 ADYYHAG
-281 LPYKI
+281 LPSKI
-286 RSAKQEAWKSGKCR
+286 RSAKQEDWKSGKSR

-364 VKEFPELDVIKR
+364 VKVFPEPDVIKR

-395 SFEFSMGAFASSFS
+395 SFEFSMGAFAASFS
-409 FQITAVY
+409 FQITTVY

-475 NYVSID
+475 NYVSIE

-487 RANVSLDLVYQFLTR
+487 RANVSPDLVYQFLTR
-502 LRTQRVIDYIPQK
+502 LRTMRVIDYIPQK

-592 NVSKYEFDTLGEQI
+592 NVSKYEFDTLCEQI

-621 KIEGKSDNVVK
+621 KIEGKPDNVVK

-648 NRMEWRK
+648 NRMEWRKS

>member
-1 MSPDFV
+1 MNQFT
-7 SKKLLNLINKQVQ
+7 
-20 RSLSAFR
+20 
-27 QILTKYWGYGAFRP
+27 QILTKYWGYASFRP
-41 LQEEIIQSVDQGK
+41 LQEEIIRSVDQGK

-107 IYSGMTAQEIKI
+107 IYSGMTSQEIKI
-119 AMDHAAWGD
+119 AMDNAVWGD

-144 RERITQLDVNL
+144 RERINKLDVNL

-190 LAVTATATEKVID
+190 LAVTATATSQVID
-203 DIQEQLKFKR
+203 DIQEQLKFRK

-219 SYYRSNLVYLV
+219 SYYRNNLVYLV

-237 NYLVKAVQKAKGT
+237 NYLIRAVQKAKGT

-269 KNGVS
+269 KNDVS
-274 ADFYHAG
+274 ADYYHAG
-281 LPYKI
+281 LPSKI
-286 RSAKQEAWKSGKCR
+286 RSAKQEAWKTGKCR

-313 KADVRF
+313 KSDVRF

-354 SDKVKLERNV
+354 SDKVRLERNV
-364 VKEFPELDVIKR
+364 DKEFPEPDVIKR
-376 IYEAICNF
+376 VYEAICNF
-384 YQLAVGFGKDQ
+384 FQIAVGYGKDQ
-395 SFEFSMGAFASSFS
+395 SFEFSMATFASNFS
-409 FQITAVY
+409 MQITAVY

-441 FQVDRDDLYKFQVA
+441 FMVDRDDLYKFQVA
-455 NAEFD
+455 NASFD

-481 EELMAK
+481 EELMAN
-487 RANVSLDLVYQFLTR
+487 RAGVIAELVYDFLVR
-502 LRTQRVIDYIPQK
+502 LRTQKIIDYIPK
-515 KTPFII
+515 KKAPYII
-521 FVKERIDLDRLKIS
+521 FAKERVSSDRMKIS
-535 KENYEDRKR
+535 RENYDDRKR

-549 IDAVVH
+549 VDAVVH

-592 NVSKYEFDTLGEQI
+592 NVSKYEFDTLCEQI
-606 KKALLEPCF
+606 KKILIEPCF
-615 YEELLA
+615 YEDLLA
-621 KIEGKSDNVVK
+621 KIEGKSENAVK
-632 VVRWLLENEK
+632 LVRWLLENEK

-648 NRMEWRK
+648 NRMEWRKG

>member
-1 MSPDFV
+1 MSEF
-7 SKKLLNLINKQVQ
+7 K
-20 RSLSAFR
+20 
-27 QILTKYWGYGAFRP
+27 QILTKYWGYASFRP
-41 LQEEIIQSVDQGK
+41 LQEEIIQSVDQGF

-74 LSKPGICL
+74 LSKPGVCL

-107 IYSGMTAQEIKI
+107 IYSGMSSQEIKI
-119 AMDHAAWGD
+119 AMDNAVWGD

-134 SPERIATERF
+134 SPERIATDRF
-144 RERITQLDVNL
+144 RERVGQLDVNL

-177 IAELRDLLPDVPV
+177 IAELRDLLPNAPV
-190 LAVTATATEKVID
+190 LAVTATATSQVIG
-203 DIQEQLKFKR
+203 DIQEQLKFKK
-213 KNVLRT
+213 KNTLRT

-230 RNEEDKV
+230 RNEEDKI
-237 NYLVKAVQKAKGT
+237 NYLVKAVLKAKGT

-261 REISDLLR
+261 REVSDLLQ
-269 KNGVS
+269 KNKIS
-274 ADFYHAG
+274 ADYYHAG
-281 LPYKI
+281 LTSKI
-286 RSAKQEAWKSGKCR
+286 RSAKQDAWKNGKCR

-343 KPAWSVLLYNN
+343 KTAWSVLLYNN
-354 SDKVKLERNV
+354 SDKIKLERNV
-364 VKEFPELDVIKR
+364 IKAFPEPDVIKR

-395 SFEFSMGAFASSFS
+395 SFEFSMASFASSFS
-409 FQITAVY
+409 LQITTVY

-455 NAEFD
+455 NAGFD
-460 GFIKLLLRSYTGLFT
+460 GFVKLLLRSYTGLFT
-475 NYVSID
+475 NYVAID
-481 EELMAK
+481 EQLLSK
-487 RANVSLDLVYQFLTR
+487 RANITPEMVYEFLCK
-502 LRTQRVIDYIPQK
+502 LRAQKVIDYIPQK

-521 FVKERIDLDRLKIS
+521 FAKERIDVERLKIT
-535 KENYEDRKR
+535 KENYTDRKR
-544 DYIRR
+544 DYLQR
-549 IDAVVH
+549 IEAMIH
-555 YASSGHKC
+555 YAASGHKC

-572 GETESVRCGKCDVCM
+572 GETESVRCGKCDVCL

-592 NVSKYEFDTLGEQI
+592 NISKYEFDTVSEQI
-606 KKALLEPCF
+606 KKVLTVSCF

-621 KIEGKSDNVVK
+621 RIEGKPENVVK
-632 VVRWLLENEK
+632 IIRWLLENEK